1 MRIQT
6 ISFLLLLLVG
16 LSLSSCHERSQD
28 KQYVIGFSQCTAGDA
43 WRKAMHE
50 EMKRELSFHPNLE
63 LIIKDAK
70 NSNDKQVGHIQ
81 EFIDQGV
88 DLLIVSPNEAEP
100 ITPVVEKAFEKGIP
114 VIVVDR
120 RTSSSLYTAYVGAN
134 NYEIGKLA
142 GDYVAK
148 LLNGEGR
155 IIEVWGLKGSSP
167 AVDRHNGFKDALAN
181 YRAIKTITSVNGE
194 WEKEVAKIRFSESY
208 EEKDSIDL
216 VFAHNDVM
224 ALGAYEYLRSIDKQ
238 RDLKFI
244 GIDGLGGLNG
254 GLQFVDDGILDATF
268 LYPTGGAE
276 VVRLAN
282 RILHHEPYE
291 KENLLSSTVI
301 DGRNVHIMRQQTNKI
316 LNQQKNIERQQ
327 ERITEQIKIYR
338 TQRTLLYILLGGL
351 VVIIVLGALAL
362 LALREKHEINKA
374 LTLKNREI
382 IKQRNEIAK
391 MAKKADKATEAKFKF
406 FTNISHEFRTPLTL
420 ILSPVEDMLKG
431 DVSFELKKD
440 LNLIRKNAVRL
451 LKLVNQLMDFRKIE
465 SQKMVLQAAER
476 DVLIFIKDIANSFD
490 RLALSREINFSVK
503 TELKELKL
511 YFDANKLD
519 KVLFNLL
526 SNAFKF
532 TKDGGKI
539 ILTVELT
546 DAADMAV
553 ITVEDDGKGM
563 SPEDVNFVFD
573 RFFSGT
579 TQNDLST
586 GLGLALSKEFVKLHK
601 GEITVVSEKWKG
613 TKFVITLPLGRKHL
627 KESEIV
633 RQDEKAL
640 PVSWPGLLDFDEE
653 IYIESYELEE
663 GQQQKE
669 HTLLIIE
676 DNEELRGFLKKRL
689 LREFNVVEAP
699 NGSLGLN
706 QAFEN
711 IPDLIICDVML
722 PVKNGLEVTATLK
735 HDLRTSHIPIIQL
748 TAKDAE
754 EQKIEGVQSGA
765 DLYVTKPFSYQ
776 YLYER
781 IKGLIKSREI
791 LKEHYNSEIAL
802 DPQASVPGQLDKKFI
817 NEFTAIVQRNLANP
831 DLNANEIATN
841 LGMSRVQVY
850 RKVKALI
857 GYSVNDYVIN
867 VRLKKA
873 KHLLLHSDMNISQIA
888 YEVGFSSPAYFST
901 AFKNHFN
908 VSPTDF
914 KVSRV

>member
-1 MRIQT
+1 MRILT

-16 LSLSSCHERSQD
+16 LSLSSCHERRQD

-301 DGRNVHIMRQQTNKI
+301 DGRNVHIMKQQTNKI

-327 ERITEQIKIYR
+327 EKITEQIKIYR

-546 DAADMAV
+546 DASDMAV

-669 HTLLIIE
+669 YTLLIIE

-689 LREFNVVEAP
+689 LKEFSVVEAP